1 MFYLF
6 TFDMLLLF
14 PVPPP
19 RVLYLIPLSLSSEK
33 VLLFQ
38 PPTLPPHP
46 SISPFPGSSSVHRTK
61 WLPSQ

>member
-46 SISPFPGSSSVHRTK
+46 SISPFPGSSSLYRIRHI
-61 WLPSQ
+61 LSH